1 MAPFEAVA
9 EDDRMVTS
17 AGVGSWLY
25 APPIP
30 EPAVPGSRHRS

>member
-9 EDDRMVTS
+9 EDDRMVTG
-17 AGVGSWLY
+17 AGSWLY